1 MIQGRQLINPTNMKI
16 TISLLVLFCLF
27 TAKEIQ
33 AQEIDI
39 TGTWTMYEMIWTS
52 GEEVNT
58 TTEDQLKD
66 EGMTSEYFFMPDG
79 KVKLISNMT
88 GSGNLETMEG
98 TWKLAEDKLTFSL
111 MMEENPVDITWDFEF
126 KDDVIH
132 LTRSSPDGST
142 SVVNSFKR
150 K

>member
-1 MIQGRQLINPTNMKI
+1 MKI

-39 TGTWTMYEMIWTS
+39 TGTWTMFEMIWTS
-52 GEEVNT
+52 GDEVNK

-66 EGMTSEYFFMPDG
+66 EGMTSEYFIMPDG
-79 KVKLISNMT
+79 KMKLISNMT
-88 GSGNLETMEG
+88 GSGNLETAEG

-111 MMEENPVDITWDFEF
+111 MVEENPVDITWDFEF

-132 LTRSSPDGST
+132 LKRTSPDGST

>member
-1 MIQGRQLINPTNMKI
+1 MKI

-88 GSGNLETMEG
+88 GSEKLETMEG
-98 TWKLAEDKLTFSL
+98 TWKLAEGKLTFSL

-126 KDDVIH
+126 KDEVIH

-150 K
+150 KL